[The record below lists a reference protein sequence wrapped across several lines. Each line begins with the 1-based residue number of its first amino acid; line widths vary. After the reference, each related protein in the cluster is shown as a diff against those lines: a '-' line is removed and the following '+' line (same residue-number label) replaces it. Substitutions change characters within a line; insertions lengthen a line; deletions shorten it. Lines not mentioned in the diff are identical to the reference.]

1 MSEDTLY
8 PDPIIEIADDFM
20 SVTLSLVPGGPPEK
34 PGMEACVTAL
44 RTAGVDVTPAV
55 GEAIGTLLARRA
67 EAPDDAHTA
76 GVAVGEPV
84 KPGKNGWLELY
95 KEFDPDGGSGEEPD
109 DDDAEHAPAGGAAVA
124 VDHYNK
130 RAFCLVKPGDRI
142 GELHQPVEG
151 KPGRDVRGKPIA
163 VKSVKAYPL
172 KLDATIEKQ
181 PDGKLIVRSGG
192 VLVRSGPSLRVNPDL
207 EIPGNVDFTT
217 GNVRFNGDV
226 NINKGVR
233 DCFIVEATGSVTV
246 RGMVEAS
253 TIIAGA
259 NAFLMRGMAAREKG
273 AVRVG
278 GDLEARYL
286 DNVEGTVGGALRVQK
301 EIINSRLSVAG
312 PVMSESASMCGG
324 SLAIGSTLELAEI
337 GTESGVTTEIALG
350 LNPEVDRQQERAD
363 SLFARIDERGEPIER
378 EHDGLARNLAK
389 LTKDQS
395 KRHRTLSKAIRELRE
410 LKDKVCDALHG
421 LRDIASRAATVD
433 LVAHK
438 VIHAGTRLRIGG
450 DVAVFHESVS
460 GPVRVTRDKTG
471 GLILADLRSGS
482 TSPLN
487 AYARIAPADEAKV
500 AEDARAA

>member
-1 MSEDTLY
+1 MSDETPY
-8 PDPIIEIADDFM
+8 PDPIVEIAEDFM
-20 SVTLSLVPGGPPEK
+20 SATLSLVAGGPPEK
-34 PGMEACVTAL
+34 PGLDACVTAL
-44 RTAGVDVTPAV
+44 RTVGVDVTEAV
-55 GEAIGTLLARRA
+55 GEAIGALLAQRA
-67 EAPDDAHTA
+67 ESPADAHTA
-76 GVAVGEPV
+76 EVAAGSPV

-95 KEFDPDGGSGEEPD
+95 KDFDPDGTSGEEPGD
-109 DDDAEHAPAGGAAVA
+109 DNAASAASAEPGAG

-142 GELHQPVEG
+142 GELHAPVEG

-181 PDGKLIVRSGG
+181 PDGKLVVRAGG
-192 VLVRSGPSLRVNPDL
+192 VLMRSGPTLRVNPDL

-286 DNVEGTVGGALRVQK
+286 DNVEGFIGGALRVQK
-301 EIINSRLSVAG
+301 EIINCRLSVAG
-312 PVMSESASMCGG
+312 PVVSESASMCGG
-324 SLAIGSTLELAEI
+324 RLAIGSTLELAEI
-337 GTESGVTTEIALG
+337 GTESGVTTEISLG
-350 LNPEVDRQQERAD
+350 LNPEVDRHQERAD
-363 SLFARIDERGEPIER
+363 SLFERIDERGEPIER
-378 EHDGLARNLAK
+378 EHDGLARNLAR

-395 KRHRTLSKAIRELRE
+395 KRHRSLSKAIRELGE
-410 LKDKVCDALHG
+410 LKDKVGEALRG
-421 LRDIASRAATVD
+421 LRDIASRSATVD

-450 DVAVFHESVS
+450 DVAIFHESVS
-460 GPVRVTRDKTG
+460 GPVRVTRDKSG
-471 GLILADLRSGS
+471 ELILADLRTGS

-487 AYARIAPADEAKV
+487 LYARVAPADEA
-500 AEDARAA
+500 AEARAA

>member
-1 MSEDTLY
+1 MSEETPY
-8 PDPIIEIADDFM
+8 PDPIVEIAEDFM
-20 SVTLSLVPGGPPEK
+20 SATLSLVPGGPPEK

-44 RTAGVDVTPAV
+44 RTAGVDVTAAV
-55 GEAIGTLLARRA
+55 GEAVGALLASRA
-67 EAPDDAHTA
+67 EAPDEAHTA
-76 GVAVGEPV
+76 EVAVGEPV
-84 KPGKNGWLELY
+84 KQGKNGWLELY
-95 KEFDPDGGSGEEPD
+95 KDFDPDGASGEEPD
-109 DDDAEHAPAGGAAVA
+109 EDADEHAQAASAPAA

-172 KLDATIEKQ
+172 KVDATIEKQ
-181 PDGKLIVRSGG
+181 PDGKLIVRAGG

-217 GNVRFNGDV
+217 GNIRFNGDV

-259 NAFLMRGMAAREKG
+259 NANLMRGMAAREKG

-286 DNVEGTVGGALRVQK
+286 DNVEGAVGGALRVQK
-301 EIINSRLSVAG
+301 EIINCRLSVAG
-312 PVMSESASMCGG
+312 PVESESASMCGG
-324 SLAIGSTLELAEI
+324 WLAIGGALELAEI

-363 SLFARIDERGEPIER
+363 SLFERIDERGEPIER

-389 LTKDQS
+389 LSKDQS
-395 KRHRTLSKAIRELRE
+395 KRHRSLSKAIRELGE
-410 LKDKVCDALHG
+410 LKEKVGLAMRG
-421 LRDIASRAATVD
+421 LREIASRSATVD

-450 DVAVFHESVS
+450 DIAVFHESVS
-460 GPVRVTRDKTG
+460 GPVRVMRDKSG
-471 GLILADLRSGS
+471 ELILADLRSGS

-487 AYARIAPADEAKV
+487 AYARIAPADEQA
-500 AEDARAA
+500 AEISRAA